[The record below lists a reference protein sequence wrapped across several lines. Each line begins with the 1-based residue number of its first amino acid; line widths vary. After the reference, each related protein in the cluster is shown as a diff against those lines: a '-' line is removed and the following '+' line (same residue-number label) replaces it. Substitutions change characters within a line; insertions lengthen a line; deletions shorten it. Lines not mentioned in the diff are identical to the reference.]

1 MNKIAGFYSFG
12 EDLSRKMGGLE
23 NILKKM
29 KQAQEPACMRK
40 GMSRRNK
47 RETVTQDEREYVNRR
62 FGFIRTERF
71 FILPQGEGDAGI
83 LYSGEIYNG
92 RALKSELSA
101 SGFPV
106 PEDEAELLLAAYL
119 AWGPDFIRKVNG
131 SFSIAVMDT
140 KENKLLLFRDRAGTK
155 PLFYTVNPEGILR
168 FASSVKSLL
177 ACPGVRPQ
185 ADLSSLN
192 EIFSIGPARTL
203 GCGVYKNISE
213 VLPGHFLCASSSGIS
228 QHCYWNLEA
237 RPHTDSYE
245 ETVEKTKTLIEDS
258 VRNQISSGTSFCTFL
273 SGGLDSSLISALCAR
288 EMKKQNRRLTTYSF
302 DFTGNDKNFR
312 SNAFQPSQDRPYV
325 ETMAAFLDTDHH
337 FLECSTETQTELLKD
352 SVRAHGLPSMA
363 DVDSSLLYFCS
374 QVGMSYEA
382 ALTGECA
389 DEIFGG
395 YPWFHREDLLKADTF
410 PWTADLAPRKLLL
423 SDEFA
428 HALSMEDYVRNA
440 YETSLAQMPKLEGE
454 TGLDTKRREISWL
467 NLQWFM
473 ETLLNRMDRTS
484 GEWDLTARVPFAD
497 YRIIE
502 YLYNVPWEMKARK
515 GVIKGLLRDTGRGL
529 LPDEVLFRKKS
540 PYPKTYDKT
549 YETLLAGR
557 MRELLQDS
565 SSPLLPLLDRK
576 KAEKFLEAP
585 SDYGR
590 PWYGQLMAGPQ
601 LMAYLLQ
608 VDFWMREY
616 KVELLLQS

>member
-1 MNKIAGFYSFG
+1 M
-12 EDLSRKMGGLE
+12 
-23 NILKKM
+23 
-29 KQAQEPACMRK
+29 C
-40 GMSRRNK
+40 RRNFW
-47 RETVTQDEREYVNRR
+47 RVSLVS
-62 FGFIRTERF
+62 
-71 FILPQGEGDAGI
+71 QG
-83 LYSGEIYNG
+83 
-92 RALKSELSA
+92 
-101 SGFPV
+101 
-106 PEDEAELLLAAYL
+106 
-119 AWGPDFIRKVNG
+119 G
-131 SFSIAVMDT
+131 S
-140 KENKLLLFRDRAGTK
+140 
-155 PLFYTVNPEGILR
+155 
-168 FASSVKSLL
+168 
-177 ACPGVRPQ
+177 
-185 ADLSSLN
+185 
-192 EIFSIGPARTL
+192 
-203 GCGVYKNISE
+203 
-213 VLPGHFLCASSSGIS
+213 
-228 QHCYWNLEA
+228 
-237 RPHTDSYE
+237 
-245 ETVEKTKTLIEDS
+245 
-258 VRNQISSGTSFCTFL
+258 
-273 SGGLDSSLISALCAR
+273 
-288 EMKKQNRRLTTYSF
+288 
-302 DFTGNDKNFR
+302 
-312 SNAFQPSQDRPYV
+312 
-325 ETMAAFLDTDHH
+325 
-337 FLECSTETQTELLKD
+337 
-352 SVRAHGLPSMA
+352 
-363 DVDSSLLYFCS
+363 
-374 QVGMSYEA
+374 
-382 ALTGECA
+382 
-389 DEIFGG
+389 
-395 YPWFHREDLLKADTF
+395 LKADTF

-440 YETSLAQMPKLEGE
+440 YETSLAQMPRLEGE
-454 TGLDTKRREISWL
+454 TGLDAKRREISWL

-616 KVELLLQS
+616 KVELLLQ

>member
-1 MNKIAGFYSFG
+1 
-12 EDLSRKMGGLE
+12 
-23 NILKKM
+23 
-29 KQAQEPACMRK
+29 
-40 GMSRRNK
+40 
-47 RETVTQDEREYVNRR
+47 
-62 FGFIRTERF
+62 
-71 FILPQGEGDAGI
+71 
-83 LYSGEIYNG
+83 
-92 RALKSELSA
+92 
-101 SGFPV
+101 
-106 PEDEAELLLAAYL
+106 
-119 AWGPDFIRKVNG
+119 
-131 SFSIAVMDT
+131 MDT

-155 PLFYTVNPEGILR
+155 PLFYTVNPERILC

-192 EIFSIGPARTL
+192 EIFSIGPARTP

-237 RPHTDSYE
+237 RPHIDSYE

-325 ETMAAFLDTDHH
+325 EKMAAFLDTDHR
-337 FLECSTETQTELLKD
+337 FLECSTETQTKLLKD

-440 YETSLAQMPKLEGE
+440 YETSLAQMPRLEGE
-454 TGLDTKRREISWL
+454 TGLDAKRREISWL

-616 KVELLLQS
+616 KVELLLQ

>member
-40 GMSRRNK
+40 EMSRRNK

-71 FILPQGEGDAGI
+71 FILPKGEGDAGI

-155 PLFYTVNPEGILR
+155 PLFYTVNPEGILC

-192 EIFSIGPARTL
+192 EIFSIGPARTP

-245 ETVEKTKTLIEDS
+245 ETIEKTKALIEDS

-325 ETMAAFLDTDHH
+325 EKMAAFLDTDHR
-337 FLECSTETQTELLKD
+337 FLECSTETQTKLLKD

-440 YETSLAQMPKLEGE
+440 YETSLAQMPRLEGE
-454 TGLDTKRREISWL
+454 TGLDAKRREISWL

-616 KVELLLQS
+616 KVELLLQ

>member
-155 PLFYTVNPEGILR
+155 PLFYTVNPEGILC

-192 EIFSIGPARTL
+192 EIFSIGPARTP

-325 ETMAAFLDTDHH
+325 EKMAAFLDTDHR

-374 QVGMSYEA
+374 QVEMSYEA

-440 YETSLAQMPKLEGE
+440 YETSLAQMPRLEGE
-454 TGLDTKRREISWL
+454 TGLDAKRREISWL

-515 GVIKGLLRDTGRGL
+515 GVIKGLLRDTGWGL

-616 KVELLLQS
+616 KVELLLQ

>member
-155 PLFYTVNPEGILR
+155 PLFYTVNPEGILC

-192 EIFSIGPARTL
+192 EIFSIGPARTP

-325 ETMAAFLDTDHH
+325 EKMAAFLDTDHR

-440 YETSLAQMPKLEGE
+440 YETSLAQMPRLEGE
-454 TGLDTKRREISWL
+454 TGLDAKRREISWL

-616 KVELLLQS
+616 KVELLLQ

>member
-1 MNKIAGFYSFG
+1 MNKIAGFYSPDQ
-12 EDLSRKMGGLE
+12 DLTMKDAHFK
-23 NILKKM
+23 NILKNM
-29 KQAQEPACMRK
+29 AQAQKPAC
-40 GMSRRNK
+40 SRNAA
-47 RETVTQDEREYVNRR
+47 VDEDTAEYLNSR
-62 FGFIRTERF
+62 FGLSCTGRLLIR
-71 FILPQGEGDAGI
+71 PQGSEKAGM

-101 SGFPV
+101 SGLPV

-155 PLFYTVNPEGILR
+155 PLFYTVNPEGILC

-192 EIFSIGPARTL
+192 EIFSIGPARTP

-245 ETVEKTKTLIEDS
+245 ETVEKTKILIEDS

-325 ETMAAFLDTDHH
+325 EKMAAFLDTDHR
-337 FLECSTETQTELLKD
+337 FLECSTETQTEFLKD

-428 HALSMEDYVRNA
+428 HALSMEDYVKNA
-440 YETSLAQMPKLEGE
+440 YETSLAQMPRLEGE
-454 TGLDTKRREISWL
+454 TGLDAKRREISWL

-601 LMAYLLQ
+601 LMAYVLQ

-616 KVELLLQS
+616 KVELLQS

>member
-40 GMSRRNK
+40 EMSRRNK

-71 FILPQGEGDAGI
+71 FILPKGEGDAGI

-155 PLFYTVNPEGILR
+155 PLFYTVNPEGILC

-192 EIFSIGPARTL
+192 EIFSIGPARTP

-245 ETVEKTKTLIEDS
+245 ETIEKTKALIEDS

-325 ETMAAFLDTDHH
+325 EKMAAFLDTYHR
-337 FLECSTETQTELLKD
+337 FLECSTETQTKLLKD

-440 YETSLAQMPKLEGE
+440 YETSLAQMPRLEGE
-454 TGLDTKRREISWL
+454 TGLDAKRREISWL

-616 KVELLLQS
+616 KVELLLQ

>member
-40 GMSRRNK
+40 EMSRRNK

-155 PLFYTVNPEGILR
+155 PLFYTVNPEGILC

-192 EIFSIGPARTL
+192 EIFSIGPARTP

-325 ETMAAFLDTDHH
+325 EKMAAFLDTDHR
-337 FLECSTETQTELLKD
+337 FLECSTETQTELLKN

-440 YETSLAQMPKLEGE
+440 YETSLAQMPRLEGE
-454 TGLDTKRREISWL
+454 TGLDAKRREISWL

-616 KVELLLQS
+616 KVELLLQ